1 MANQTSRAVM
11 SWMAKHP
18 GAKPHTTQKFA
29 LATAAGALDVSPPA
43 IAAVLAKLVKKYPE
57 RGITR
62 TGAGLYMFR
71 VADQRAPAP
80 VEPEKR
86 APMMYEEVGIT
97 QAGDVVVRDEKGM
110 LWKLNG
116 AL

>member
-11 SWMAKHP
+11 SWMQKHP
-18 GAKPHTTQKFA
+18 GEIHHYNDIRFA
-29 LATAAGALDVSPPA
+29 IATEGLDVSPPA